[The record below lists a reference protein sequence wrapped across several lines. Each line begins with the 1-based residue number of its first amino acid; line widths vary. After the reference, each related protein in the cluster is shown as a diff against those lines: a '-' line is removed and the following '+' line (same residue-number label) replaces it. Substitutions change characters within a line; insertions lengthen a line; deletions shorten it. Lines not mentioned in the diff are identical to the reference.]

1 MAPITTNIPLSRDMV
16 PEATIATAIEVTV
29 ELLWINAVV
38 NNPIKS
44 DINGNS
50 AICISSLAAPNP
62 KEDREKII
70 RSMASKKINIKT
82 HSIGETQDL
91 SQKIGNLIKQPLIIA
106 LIGDLGCGKTAFV
119 QGLAKGLEVPDGY
132 YITSPTFTL
141 INEYPGRFPL
151 VHVDLYRLDSIED
164 LEDVG
169 LDEMLYGQA
178 VIAIEWAD
186 KLIGCL
192 PAEQLLVTME
202 IIDDACRKST
212 LDATG
217 QDEVNLIIALEKDI

>member
-1 MAPITTNIPLSRDMV
+1 MQRYNIKITTR
-16 PEATIATAIEVTV
+16 
-29 ELLWINAVV
+29 
-38 NNPIKS
+38 
-44 DINGNS
+44 
-50 AICISSLAAPNP
+50 
-62 KEDREKII
+62 
-70 RSMASKKINIKT
+70 
-82 HSIGETQDL
+82 SIGETRDL

-141 INEYPGRFPL
+141 INEYPGRHPL
-151 VHVDLYRLDSIED
+151 MHVDLYRLENIDD
-164 LEDVG
+164 LEDIG

-186 KLIGCL
+186 KLSDNL
-192 PAEQLLVTME
+192 PAKHLLVTME
-202 IIDDACRKST
+202 IIDDEGRKLT

-217 QDEVNLIIALEKDI
+217 HDEVNLIRALEDALSG